1 MEVSVLDKIFT
12 ERLSRCY
19 TGAVFDVLKDM
30 GHPDCTL
37 PHDIRPLDD
46 TQTLAGP
53 VWTCSGRIDETISND
68 DSLMS
73 WTGLLS
79 KAPSGTVLVC
89 QPNDSTIAHMG
100 ELSAETLKYRGVL
113 GYVVDGGTRDAAFIK
128 KLGWPMYFRYYTPRD
143 VVGIWGVESTGEPIT
158 IGKVEISTGDWIL
171 ADIDGVVVIPH
182 PLIGEVLD
190 KTEEIMSTE
199 NELRNMILDGMDPQE
214 AYKKY
219 RLF

>member
-1 MEVSVLDKIFT
+1 MAKNMT
-12 ERLSRCY
+12 ERLAACY
-19 TGAVFDVLKDM
+19 TGAVYDVM
-30 GHPDCTL
+30 REIGQPNCVL

-53 VWTCSGRIDETISND
+53 VWTCSGRIDDSISND

-73 WTGLLS
+73 WTGLLG

-100 ELSAETLKYRGVL
+100 ELSAETLNHRGVL
-113 GYVVDGGTRDAAFIK
+113 GYVVDGGNRDSEFIK
-128 KLGWPMYFRYYTPRD
+128 KLGWPVFFRYFTPKD
-143 VVGIWGVESTGEPIT
+143 VVGKWAVESMGKPIVIGE
-158 IGKVEISTGDWIL
+158 VEITSGDWIL
-171 ADIDGVVVIPH
+171 ADIDGVLVIPQSM
-182 PLIGEVLD
+182 IESVLD

-199 NELRNMILDGMDPQE
+199 SELRMMILNGMDPQE

>member
-1 MEVSVLDKIFT
+1 LVEENIT
-12 ERLSRCY
+12 ERLAACY
-19 TGAVFDVLKDM
+19 TGAVYDVMREM
-30 GHPDCTL
+30 GHPNCVL

-53 VWTCSGRIDETISND
+53 IWTCSGRIDDSISND

-73 WTGLLS
+73 WTGLLG
-79 KAPSGTVLVC
+79 KAPSGSVLVC

-100 ELSAETLKYRGVL
+100 ELSAETLNHRGVL
-113 GYVVDGGTRDAAFIK
+113 GYVVDGGNRDSDFIK
-128 KLGWPMYFRYYTPRD
+128 KLGWPVFFRYFTPKD
-143 VVGIWGVESTGEPIT
+143 VVGKWSVESMGEPIV
-158 IGKVEISTGDWIL
+158 IGEVKITTGDWIL
-171 ADIDGVVVIPH
+171 ADIDGVLVIPQS
-182 PLIGEVLD
+182 LIEQVLD

-199 NELRNMILDGMDPQE
+199 SELRTMILNGMDPQE